1 LTELF
6 SEANKGLS
14 SWETLKKVALILDE
28 LTIDNGMLTPK
39 LSVKRHEVVKR
50 YKPYIDE
57 LYRPSGK
64 VLEKG
69 VIMEVEG
76 IKD

>member
-1 LTELF
+1 
-6 SEANKGLS
+6 
-14 SWETLKKVALILDE
+14 LKKVALILDE

-50 YKPYIDE
+50 YKAYIDE

-64 VLEKG
+64 SLEKG
-69 VIMEVEG
+69 VIVDVEG
-76 IKD
+76 TSKAE